1 VTDSVAVEHHEDEN
15 QIQEKPYSWLRA
27 LGGLILLP
35 TLFILISGLLVWI
48 ARSSGIIFDQT
59 AGFALTSSSFLL
71 AALLFL
77 IITGRARSILSSLKL
92 REFHFH
98 YIPLGVA
105 AAVAT
110 YISALV
116 VGILGN
122 ALISSLGETEA
133 RGTNDTTKTI
143 GGLAESHSIFYL
155 GLFIVV
161 LAPICEEIFFRGAF
175 LGALAQE
182 TRRKWIQIPAAVIVA
197 IAFGF
202 AHFQGFTGTLADVLA
217 VVTPGLVGV
226 TGIILTL
233 KTKSLY
239 PAIVNHMVYNGFVL
253 LIITGAGS

>member
-1 VTDSVAVEHHEDEN
+1 VDHQEHEAELE
-15 QIQEKPYSWLRA
+15 EKPYSWPRA
-27 LGGLILLP
+27 IGGLLLLP
-35 TLFILISGLLVWI
+35 ALFILISGALAWI

-59 AGFALTSSSFLL
+59 AGFALTSSSFVL
-71 AALLFL
+71 AAILFL
-77 IITGRARSILSSLKL
+77 VITGRAKSILSSLRL
-92 REFHFH
+92 REFHFY

-110 YISALV
+110 YIGATV
-116 VGILGN
+116 IGILGTT
-122 ALISSLGETEA
+122 LISSMGKPEA
-133 RGTNDTTKTI
+133 RGANDTTQTI

-155 GLFIVV
+155 GLFIVI

-175 LGALAQE
+175 LGALAQD
-182 TRRKWIQIPAAVIVA
+182 TRRKWIQIPAAIIVA

-253 LIITGAGS
+253 LIITGVGS

>member
-1 VTDSVAVEHHEDEN
+1 MTDAVAVDHHEEEP
-15 QIQEKPYSWLRA
+15 QVEEKPYSWPRA
-27 LGGLILLP
+27 LGGLVLLP
-35 TLFILISGLLVWI
+35 AFFILISGVLVWI
-48 ARSSGIIFDQT
+48 ARSSGIVFDQT

-71 AALLFL
+71 AAVLFL
-77 IITGRARSILSSLKL
+77 VITGRAKSILSSLRL

-98 YIPLGVA
+98 YIPLGIA
-105 AAVAT
+105 ASIAT
-110 YISALV
+110 YISALI

-122 ALISSLGETEA
+122 ALISSMGESEA

-155 GLFIVV
+155 GLFIVI

-175 LGALAQE
+175 LGALAQD

-253 LIITGAGS
+253 LIITSGS